1 MCSTPVIG
9 VNATAV
15 AEVDWTYCYVDVLEP
30 GSMGYTGE
38 AVHDHE
44 IPRSGKCGTS
54 GRGTYKYGAAVAGAC
69 YTGEAVQDHEIPRS
83 GKGGTSGRGTYKF
96 VKNKQIHL
104 PLKSDGNA
112 VAKVLSCVI
121 FVPGSCPPPTS
132 LSAVGWC
139 SMSKVCILYVYI
151 YVSAG

>member
-15 AEVDWTYCYVDVLEP
+15 AEVLKP
-30 GSMGYTGE
+30 GSMAYTGE

-54 GRGTYKYGAAVAGAC
+54 GRGTYEYGAAVAGAC

-83 GKGGTSGRGTYKF
+83 GSNTFGAKNCSNLSVQKCSNSG
-96 VKNKQIHL
+96 
-104 PLKSDGNA
+104 
-112 VAKVLSCVI
+112 KVL
-121 FVPGSCPPPTS
+121 GSTP
-132 LSAVGWC
+132 
-139 SMSKVCILYVYI
+139 SK
-151 YVSAG
+151 